1 MEKSSFFNSVKGDRK
16 YSAEDW
22 ASYFGAII
30 GNGVF
35 PEPSNGLHIEK
46 YPGMRIRIQPG
57 KAWINGYFYTAT
69 ASFVLS
75 LNTASGSQDR
85 IDRVVLRWD
94 RVNREIKAA
103 VKAGIPAATP
113 AGADLQRDA
122 DIYEL
127 CLAEVYVAAGV
138 TKIDQASIT
147 DKRLDSDLCGMVASL
162 VEQLDTTAFNAQLEA
177 WMAQYQAET
186 GERLNLMAS
195 DMESW
200 FAGQKVRLSTLE
212 DECRETFYQW
222 FNSLVHTMGQDE
234 AAHLLELIT
243 ENRERIKRLEENAG
257 ITAASSFSMNFDT
270 LDKSTLTGGT
280 WNKTEGRVEC

>member
-22 ASYFGAII
+22 ADYFGAII

-35 PEPSNGLHIEK
+35 PQPSDGLLVEK
-46 YPGMRIRIQPG
+46 YSGMRVRVLPG
-57 KAWINGYFYTAT
+57 KAWVNGYFYTAT
-69 ASFVLS
+69 TMAPLTLS
-75 LNTASGSQDR
+75 AADGSQDR

-94 RVNREIKAA
+94 RVNREIKLA
-103 VKAGIPAATP
+103 VKAGTP
-113 AGADLQRDA
+113 ASTPMGADLQRDA

-127 CLAEVYVAAGV
+127 CLAEVYVTAGV

-147 DKRLDSDLCGMVASL
+147 DKRLDSDLCGLVACL

-177 WMAQYQAET
+177 WMAQYKEET
-186 GERLNLMAS
+186 GTRLELMAS
-195 DMESW
+195 DMENW
-200 FAGQKVRLSTLE
+200 FQSQQARLSMLE

-243 ENRERIKRLEENAG
+243 ENRERIKKLEENAG
-257 ITAASSFSMNFDT
+257 IAAASFSMDFST
-270 LDKSTLTGGT
+270 LDQTELTGGT

>member
-22 ASYFGAII
+22 AAYFGSII

-35 PEPSNGLHIEK
+35 PQPSNGLQVEK
-46 YPGMRIRIQPG
+46 YSGMYIKVQPG

-69 ASFVLS
+69 TLVSLS
-75 LNTASGSQDR
+75 LSAANGSQDR
-85 IDRVVLRWD
+85 IDRVVLRWN
-94 RVNREIKAA
+94 RVNREIKLA
-103 VKAGIPAATP
+103 VKAGVPASTP
-113 AGADLQRDA
+113 VGADLQRDT

-127 CLAEVYVAAGV
+127 CLAEIYVTAGI
-138 TKIDQASIT
+138 TKIDQANIT
-147 DKRLDSDLCGMVASL
+147 DKRLDSDLCGLVASL
-162 VEQLDTTAFNAQLEA
+162 VEQLDTAAFNVQLEA
-177 WMAQYQAET
+177 WMAQYKEET
-186 GERLNLMAS
+186 GERLELMAS

-243 ENRERIKRLEENAG
+243 ENRERIKKLEENAG
-257 ITAASSFSMNFDT
+257 IAASSFSMDFDT
-270 LDKSTLTGGT
+270 LDDTALTGGT
-280 WNKTEGRVEC
+280 WNQTEGRVEC

>member
-22 ASYFGAII
+22 ADYFGAII

-35 PEPSNGLHIEK
+35 PEPSNGLQVEK
-46 YPGMRIRIQPG
+46 YSGMYLKVQPG

-69 ASFVLS
+69 TLVSLS
-75 LNTASGSQDR
+75 LSAANGSQDR
-85 IDRVVLRWD
+85 IDQVVLRWN
-94 RVNREIKAA
+94 RVNREIKLA
-103 VKAGIPAATP
+103 VKTGVPASTP

-127 CLAEVYVAAGV
+127 CLAEVYVTAGV
-138 TKIDQASIT
+138 TKIDQANIT
-147 DKRLDSDLCGMVASL
+147 DKRLDSDLCGLVASL
-162 VEQLDTTAFNAQLEA
+162 VEQMDTAAFNAQLEA
-177 WMAQYQAET
+177 WMAQYKEET
-186 GERLNLMAS
+186 GERLELMAS
-195 DMESW
+195 DMEGW

-243 ENRERIKRLEENAG
+243 ENRERIERLEQNAG
-257 ITAASSFSMNFDT
+257 IAASSFSMDFDT
-270 LDKSTLTGGT
+270 LDDTALTGGT
-280 WNKTEGRVEC
+280 WNQAEGRVEC